1 MSKIKTFRMEVVSS
15 CSHVEPKQT
24 ICDEIQNNGC
34 KKTSMNALVLL
45 LGNFRCHLYRG
56 IMYWYY
62 SIQSIDEEE
71 NKKILIAVGII
82 SNETRNKSFDS
93 ITKRYNIGIFLSSKS
108 SNPLPPTAL
117 PNIVHQREHG

>member
-1 MSKIKTFRMEVVSS
+1 
-15 CSHVEPKQT
+15 
-24 ICDEIQNNGC
+24 
-34 KKTSMNALVLL
+34 MNALVLL
-45 LGNFRCHLYRG
+45 LGYFRCHLYGG

-82 SNETRNKSFDS
+82 SNETRNNS